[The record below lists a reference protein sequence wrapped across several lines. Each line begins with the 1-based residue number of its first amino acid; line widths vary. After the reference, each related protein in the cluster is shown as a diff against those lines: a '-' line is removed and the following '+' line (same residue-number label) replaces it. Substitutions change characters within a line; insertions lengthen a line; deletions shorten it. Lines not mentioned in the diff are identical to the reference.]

1 VAVVYCN
8 RCGCENESTR
18 GACLRCFN
26 FIETPE
32 GTLSCANC
40 GAGNVADA
48 LYCAACGQ
56 PVADVPPAVAC
67 SLETAINLVLGGESD
82 IGPAEE
88 EYAEDEIAPP
98 GVPEL
103 DFEEEA
109 EPEEAAPPPPA
120 ESAAE
125 EVAPAP
131 PPAESAAEEVAP
143 APPPAIEV
151 EEAAPPPPPPSFEEI
166 AVEEP
171 QEPEEELFEP
181 AAEEPDFAPPPPPP
195 APEEISAE
203 GLLDESEAEV
213 AFEPPGEEAEPEPA
227 EVSFEAPAE
236 QPAEEAEEGEKKEK
250 DLGGWVIDF
259 GDSEDE

>member
-131 PPAESAAEEVAP
+131 PPA
-143 APPPAIEV
+143 IEV

-171 QEPEEELFEP
+171 QEPEGGLFEP
-181 AAEEPDFAPPPPPP
+181 AGGGPDFAPPPPPP
-195 APEEISAE
+195 RPR
-203 GLLDESEAEV
+203 G
-213 AFEPPGEEAEPEPA
+213 
-227 EVSFEAPAE
+227 
-236 QPAEEAEEGEKKEK
+236 
-250 DLGGWVIDF
+250 DLGRR
-259 GDSEDE
+259 SA